1 MLLGEPF
8 HKIPSIVSEVIYRKK
23 GKNWHKACDFL
34 DKSQRSLGGH
44 SSVYAIRHG
53 DDV

>member
-23 GKNWHKACDFL
+23 GKIGIRLAVFL
-34 DKSQRSLGGH
+34 ISLNGALVGTRR
-44 SSVYAIRHG
+44 YMR
-53 DDV
+53 